1 MAFALLS
8 GLLLASC
15 SGDKTADAADIL
27 ATIPSDASAVAVFNT
42 GAILEKSG
50 CKIDG
55 AAITPS
61 DEATAAVA
69 RIRNAE
75 IRKLV
80 QNVLSGKS
88 GVNPS
93 VAVVFRQGYYN
104 YLTGMLS
111 TPADFK
117 AMAEAE
123 LGAKFV
129 ASEGVETAGNVAVA
143 DERFWINLDQHA
155 IDVNDIRHF
164 ISLDRQQS
172 FLSNKFADRM
182 SEVKKDV
189 EGWGNISGIINTLD
203 LGFQERATAQIALQ
217 TLFEDPQSI
226 SFSAEI
232 KKNELKAEASVLDS
246 KGGVAKYQLTPGKID
261 VNTVN
266 SLGGDA
272 AWVAAVDI
280 PAKMV
285 AELKK
290 QTDSKSPSMLGI
302 VLGSMGSVDGT
313 AAFALGQTGRGVIS
327 TDGKDSSALSNMLSQ
342 VGMKVEKQGQQ
353 LRVSFADTARAA
365 DMAPVSQLAAGLD
378 GAVAGIATHFG
389 PGNPFK
395 AGATVTLT
403 LTRQGKGLGV
413 NLLLVSA
420 DKNENLLFC
429 LL

>member
-189 EGWGNISGIINTLD
+189 DSEFF
-203 LGFQERATAQIALQ
+203 GF
-217 TLFEDPQSI
+217 
-226 SFSAEI
+226 
-232 KKNELKAEASVLDS
+232 
-246 KGGVAKYQLTPGKID
+246 AK
-261 VNTVN
+261 
-266 SLGGDA
+266 
-272 AWVAAVDI
+272 
-280 PAKMV
+280 
-285 AELKK
+285 
-290 QTDSKSPSMLGI
+290 
-302 VLGSMGSVDGT
+302 
-313 AAFALGQTGRGVIS
+313 
-327 TDGKDSSALSNMLSQ
+327 
-342 VGMKVEKQGQQ
+342 
-353 LRVSFADTARAA
+353 
-365 DMAPVSQLAAGLD
+365 
-378 GAVAGIATHFG
+378 
-389 PGNPFK
+389 
-395 AGATVTLT
+395 
-403 LTRQGKGLGV
+403 
-413 NLLLVSA
+413 
-420 DKNENLLFC
+420 
-429 LL
+429 